1 MKFSVSWLR
10 DYLEFDANIEELC
23 KKLTAIGLEV
33 ENVEDEAKSLAAFE
47 VAKIIEAVKHENSEK
62 LSVCK
67 VETASGEILQIVC
80 GAKNARAGI
89 KVALAPI
96 GAVIPSNQL
105 VIKKAKIA
113 GVESCGMMC
122 SASELAL
129 GVDGEGIIE
138 IDEKWPL
145 GEKIAKIYGKN
156 DAIIEI
162 NVTPNRGDCLGVYGI
177 AKDLAAADFGALKN
191 LEIKKNSAVIS
202 DKISAKISAL
212 DACGVAAFRLIK
224 DVKNCESP
232 LWLKE
237 KLASIGQASISAVVD
252 VTNYVMFC
260 LNRPMH
266 AYDASKINGAVD
278 VRYAK
283 NGEKFLSLKKEEYV
297 LDEKILVVADDA
309 NVLGIAG
316 VIGSLDSSC
325 NLQTQDILLEAA
337 FFDKVAVAL
346 SGRRLN
352 ILSDAR
358 YRFERGVDYKNCE
371 AGIELATALIVEICG
386 GKASEVVVVE
396 SENFKKNAKKIEF
409 NLEKIA
415 KLTGVEVADDKA
427 LEILTKLEFVCKK
440 IEGKKYLVEV
450 PSSRSDV
457 EIAAD
462 LVEEVV
468 RIYGYDKI
476 IPKKL
481 EITPLKLNTDIFDKV
496 RQNLLAGGMVEN
508 INWSF
513 CDANL
518 VKEFAE
524 VKENLTLANPIAEQL
539 AHMRPNLIIGL
550 MQSYQKN
557 YLRSF
562 SDVSFFEIGKVFLGT
577 KENEQKQMIAG
588 LRAGKNN
595 EQNHYNDCRDFD
607 IFDVKKDIFNC
618 LEIFGLKA
626 SSVQISDN
634 EAPKYYHPHRSAALK
649 LGKNIVGYF
658 GEIHPK
664 IAKIFDVK
672 TSVNIFEI
680 FSDSLPQAAFEGKS
694 VQKKSFEASDL
705 QSVWRDF
712 AFLLEADKK
721 IGDLT
726 KTIENCDKN
735 LIKQVDI
742 FDIYAGKNIE
752 EGKKSV
758 ALRVMIQP
766 LEKSLTGEEID
777 VISKK
782 IIDAVVSAHKAVL
795 RG

>member
-1 MKFSVSWLR
+1 MKFSVSWLK
-10 DYLEFDANIEELC
+10 DYLEFDASLQEIC
-23 KKLTAIGLEV
+23 AKLTAIGLEV

-47 VAKIIEAVKHENSEK
+47 VAKIIEAKKHENSDK

-80 GAKNARAGI
+80 GAKNARLGI
-89 KVALAPI
+89 KVALAPM
-96 GAVIPSNQL
+96 GAVIPANQM

-145 GEKIAKIYGKN
+145 GTKIAQIYGKN
-156 DAIIEI
+156 DVIIEI

-177 AKDLAAADFGALKN
+177 ARDLSAAGFGVLKN
-191 LEIKKNSAVIS
+191 LQIKRNSVTIS
-202 DKISAKISAL
+202 DKISAKISAV
-212 DACGVAAFRLIK
+212 DACGMAAFRLIK

-232 LWLKE
+232 SWLKE
-237 KLASIGQASISAVVD
+237 KLAAIGQNSISAVVD
-252 VTNYVMFC
+252 ITNYVMLC

-266 AYDASKINGAVD
+266 AYDASKIKGSLD
-278 VRYAK
+278 IRHAK
-283 NGEKFLSLKKEEYV
+283 NGEKFLSLKKEEYS
-297 LDEKILVVADDA
+297 LDEKILVVVDDA
-309 NVLGIAG
+309 SVLGIAG

-346 SGRRLN
+346 SGRSLN

-358 YRFERGVDYKNCE
+358 YRFERGIDYKTCE
-371 AGIELATALIVEICG
+371 AGIEFATALILEICG
-386 GKASEVVVVE
+386 GRAGDTVLIKSEK
-396 SENFKKNAKKIEF
+396 FLTAAKKIEF
-409 NLEKIA
+409 NLEKIV
-415 KLTGVEVADDKA
+415 KLTGVEVPENKA
-427 LEILTKLEFVCKK
+427 LEILEKLEFVCKK
-440 IEGKKYLVEV
+440 IEGKKYLVEI

-457 EIAAD
+457 EIDAD

-476 IPKKL
+476 VPQKL
-481 EITPLKLNTDIFDKV
+481 EIIPLRPVTDIFDKA
-496 RQNLLAGGMVEN
+496 RQVLLASGMIET

-518 VKEFAE
+518 VKEFAD
-524 VKENLTLANPIAEQL
+524 VKESLTIANPIAEQL
-539 AHMRPNLIIGL
+539 GHMRPNLIIGL

-557 YLRSF
+557 HLRGF
-562 SDVSFFEIGKVFLGT
+562 SDVSFFEIGKVFLGS
-577 KENEQKQMIAG
+577 EESLQKQMIGG
-588 LRAGKNN
+588 LRAGKNK
-595 EQNHYNDCRDFD
+595 EQNHYNEQRDFD
-607 IFDVKKDIFNC
+607 IFDVKKDIFDC

-626 SSVQISDN
+626 SSVQIYDAQ
-634 EAPKYYHPHRSAALK
+634 APKYYHPHRSATLK

-658 GEIHPK
+658 GEIHPR

-672 TSVNIFEI
+672 NAVNVFEI
-680 FSDSLPQAAFEGKS
+680 FAESLPQAAFGGKS
-694 VQKKSFEASDL
+694 VLKKSFEVNDL
-705 QSVWRDF
+705 QPIWRDF
-712 AFLLEADKK
+712 AFLLDGDKK

-726 KTIENCDKN
+726 KTIENCDKD
-735 LIKQVDI
+735 LIEQVDI
-742 FDIYAGKNIE
+742 FDIYTGKNIE

-766 LEKSLTGEEID
+766 VEKSLTSEEID

-782 IIDAVVSAHKAVL
+782 IIDAVISAHKAVL